1 MLCGPNL
8 FIIYVYSKIQDEA
21 LVIVELARKAL
32 VKAGMLS
39 AHFFFYAN
47 DTSSTPLTIEI
58 SFFLEKMVCHEFKN
72 WSCFSALMLKEPC
85 IF

>member
-39 AHFFFYAN
+39 AHFFFFMQM
-47 DTSSTPLTIEI
+47 TQVQRRLQLQFL
-58 SFFLEKMVCHEFKN
+58 FFLKKWFVMN
-72 WSCFSALMLKEPC
+72 LK
-85 IF
+85 IGAAFRL